1 MQDLDLLTVGMVT
14 DMAAAKAEMF
24 SADDP
29 VRQATQADIDNF

>member
-1 MQDLDLLTVGMVT
+1 MQDLDLLTVGMIT

-24 SADDP
+24 STDDP